1 MSYNHL
7 EVESKWA
14 KHWKD
19 SNLFVCDFDD
29 SREKFYSLFMFPY
42 PSAEGLHVGNYFCF
56 TVSDLI
62 AKFKRLQGYN
72 AFCPI
77 GWDAFGIH
85 SENYAIKIGE
95 TPQKMLSRTVENFRN
110 QMVESGFGVDFTKEV
125 DTTSKEYYKWTQWI
139 FLKLLEKDLAF
150 QKSSLLNFCPS
161 CKTVLADEQI
171 EGGVCER
178 CKSQPQKKEMKQ
190 WFFRITKFADRLL
203 DGLDD
208 MDWSDITKA
217 AQKNWIGK
225 SKGAE
230 ITVKVDGLDRELT
243 YFTTRPDTT
252 FGASFITVAPELK
265 NVLDLVLPEH
275 QEKAQKYILDS
286 GAKSDLD
293 RISDNK
299 QKTGVFTGRFA
310 IQPVTGQK
318 LPIYISDYVLA
329 NVGTGVVVGVPA
341 HDKRD
346 FEFAKAFDLPIQRVI
361 SKDGSDSKINEV
373 DDVYT
378 VDGILLNSDFLN
390 GLNVSD
396 AISKIGEYIEE
407 KGFGK
412 RVTNYRLR
420 DWCISRQRYWGPPIP
435 VVHCDDCGVV
445 PVPESQLPVELPAK
459 VENWEPSGDG
469 KGPLSNVDEFMNVD
483 CPKCSKTAQR
493 DADITDNFLDS
504 AWYMLRYLDP
514 HNDSEIFNVER
525 VKKWMPVDFYVGGN
539 EHAVMHLMY
548 VRFIA
553 MALFDE
559 GLIPTENPFK
569 KFRANGMLLKDG
581 AKMSKSKGNV
591 INPEEYGRRVSYDA
605 LRTYILFLGPLSE
618 DRSFSEE
625 GILGTRRW
633 IDKIYKLVDKVQADY
648 VDSDDILYIYNKTN
662 KEVVADLE

>member
-1 MSYNHL
+1 M
-7 EVESKWA
+7 
-14 KHWKD
+14 
-19 SNLFVCDFDD
+19 
-29 SREKFYSLFMFPY
+29 
-42 PSAEGLHVGNYFCF
+42 
-56 TVSDLI
+56 
-62 AKFKRLQGYN
+62 
-72 AFCPI
+72 
-77 GWDAFGIH
+77 DA
-85 SENYAIKIGE
+85 
-95 TPQKMLSRTVENFRN
+95 M
-110 QMVESGFGVDFTKEV
+110 D
-125 DTTSKEYYKWTQWI
+125 I
-139 FLKLLEKDLAF
+139 FKLLEKDLAF

-190 WFFRITKFADRLL
+190 WFFKITKFADRLL

-217 AQKNWIGK
+217 AQKIGLESLK
-225 SKGAE
+225 ELE

-361 SKDGSDSKINEV
+361 SKDGSDSKIDEV

-378 VDGILLNSDFLN
+378 FDGILLNSDFLN

-396 AISKIGEYIEE
+396 AITKIGEYIEE

-420 DWCISRQRYWGPPIP
+420 DWCIFC
-435 VVHCDDCGVV
+435 V
-445 PVPESQLPVELPAK
+445 
-459 VENWEPSGDG
+459 
-469 KGPLSNVDEFMNVD
+469 
-483 CPKCSKTAQR
+483 
-493 DADITDNFLDS
+493 
-504 AWYMLRYLDP
+504 
-514 HNDSEIFNVER
+514 
-525 VKKWMPVDFYVGGN
+525 
-539 EHAVMHLMY
+539 
-548 VRFIA
+548 
-553 MALFDE
+553 
-559 GLIPTENPFK
+559 
-569 KFRANGMLLKDG
+569 
-581 AKMSKSKGNV
+581 NV
-591 INPEEYGRRVSYDA
+591 IGGLQS
-605 LRTYILFLGPLSE
+605 LLF
-618 DRSFSEE
+618 
-625 GILGTRRW
+625 IVM
-633 IDKIYKLVDKVQADY
+633 I
-648 VDSDDILYIYNKTN
+648 
-662 KEVVADLE
+662 VV